1 MGELKSTWSS
11 VELNL
16 LLCAFILVKS
26 GCFTDRETLQLATRM
41 GFEPTRAKVCHIVW
55 ITMLYK
61 KNFHRHLTSI
71 AVTDPG
77 EGASPIFFRLN
88 WDPKGPK
95 KCFWDPPPSLGLDER
110 SLLSEGLGPDLD
122 GISLDWS
129 YPFFQETWTFA
140 KELLLA
146 AYHGPLLYSDL
157 GHLIIEAQK
166 DGLIFSTCFW
176 SIWWHESPKV
186 INAGGQ
192 KPACIKLT

>member
-1 MGELKSTWSS
+1 
-11 VELNL
+11 
-16 LLCAFILVKS
+16 
-26 GCFTDRETLQLATRM
+26 
-41 GFEPTRAKVCHIVW
+41 
-55 ITMLYK
+55 MLYK

-95 KCFWDPPPSLGLDER
+95 KCFWDPPPSLGLDDR
-110 SLLSEGLGPDLD
+110 PPLSEGLDRDLD
-122 GISLDWS
+122 SIPLDWS
-129 YPFFQETWTFA
+129 YPFLKETWTFA
-140 KELLLA
+140 IELPILLA

-176 SIWWHESPKV
+176 FIWWRGRTETSLHKANV
-186 INAGGQ
+186 ISVWLFG
-192 KPACIKLT
+192 T